1 MFSNML
7 GTFEPMCR
15 HEFLFLRNDFVSPGQ
30 VVWRQHSGATPP
42 SRRTIR
48 DACTQ
53 LLPLIEM
60 YCKWEL
66 QEDCSDMHSL
76 MLRFESETELQSH
89 ELGRSLLMMVRHDD
103 MGFKNIP
110 RQTVV
115 DTPTN
120 LFDVFKDR
128 LAAADLAI
136 RELRPQ
142 VPVLSLSW

>member
-1 MFSNML
+1 
-7 GTFEPMCR
+7 
-15 HEFLFLRNDFVSPGQ
+15 
-30 VVWRQHSGATPP
+30 
-42 SRRTIR
+42 
-48 DACTQ
+48 
-53 LLPLIEM
+53 
-60 YCKWEL
+60 
-66 QEDCSDMHSL
+66 MHSL

-120 LFDVFKDR
+120 LFDVFRDR
-128 LAAADLAI
+128 FAAADLAI